1 MGTAKVEMSSS
12 LPEYALKTFLGK
24 KVRDPYGR
32 SLGAVIGLS
41 LNDYGEIEA
50 VNIDKGNNEIQR
62 IPMQQLT
69 LSSDGV
75 IVIPKWKVEVESI
88 LKQIESAQKR
98 IVSLKLLMQR
108 ETSKNL
114 FDELL
119 VKQEREL
126 SDLKEKRN
134 VVISILQARCKE
146 LDMQI
151 DELSKILVEI
161 KAGKWSKEFMNKAYE
176 ITSKLI
182 EPNLEFASRE
192 KRDLTCYLANLAKA
206 L

>member
-1 MGTAKVEMSSS
+1 MSSS

-24 KVRDPYGR
+24 RVRDPYGR
-32 SLGAVIGLS
+32 SLGAIIGLS

-62 IPMQQLT
+62 VPIEQLT
-69 LSSDGV
+69 LSDDGV
-75 IVIPKWKVEVESI
+75 VVIPKWKVEVETI
-88 LKQIESAQKR
+88 LKQIQSAQKR
-98 IVSLKLLMQR
+98 IGSLKLLMQR
-108 ETSKNL
+108 EPSKNL

-119 VKQEREL
+119 IKQEREL
-126 SDLKEKRN
+126 ADLREKRN
-134 VVISILQARCKE
+134 VVISILQARCRE

-176 ITSKLI
+176 ITSKSI

-192 KRDLTCYLANLAKA
+192 KRDLTGYLSNLARA